1 FEKICQGT
9 RYQPLWQVSLAL
21 VEGLMNDSISAG
33 VAINNLL
40 REIEQV
46 IKHLASSGKSV
57 LETFNA
63 EELIKNLLYYV
74 AGSKAET
81 PRIRVIRDIFKLD
94 SALPVAESD
103 DSNAITGIDPDAMR
117 SVVIAL
123 TEEFSKIKEV
133 FDNYVAKK
141 EENNDALKRV
151 LPVFKQSADTLAVL
165 GQGQLRKIIE
175 KLAADLDAIAGQS
188 QLVSGDDLM
197 DVAAKLLEVEGSLNS
212 QFNKEAREKQ
222 DGAPPS
228 MDVAMLTAQETVLYE
243 CQNGLE
249 KAKDAIVEFIASQW
263 DIQHVEPLPTLLL
276 E

>member
-1 FEKICQGT
+1 
-9 RYQPLWQVSLAL
+9 
-21 VEGLMNDSISAG
+21 
-33 VAINNLL
+33 
-40 REIEQV
+40 
-46 IKHLASSGKSV
+46 
-57 LETFNA
+57 
-63 EELIKNLLYYV
+63 
-74 AGSKAET
+74 
-81 PRIRVIRDIFKLD
+81 VIRDIFKLD

-276 E
+276 EIKGSLEMVNQRRYARILGACSRYIKDKLINGSHQPDWQEMDTLADAIAGVEYYLETLDQD